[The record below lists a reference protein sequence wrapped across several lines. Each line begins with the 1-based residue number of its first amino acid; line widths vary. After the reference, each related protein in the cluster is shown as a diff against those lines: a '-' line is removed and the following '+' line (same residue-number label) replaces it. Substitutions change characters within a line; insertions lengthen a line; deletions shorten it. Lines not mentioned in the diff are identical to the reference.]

1 MTMPIDDRAR
11 LRIRLSGLLFVAA
24 SLIALAIAWNW
35 SPLRTWLDI
44 DLMVASLQRLGQTF
58 GIAAAVSGFALAVSL
73 AVPLTF
79 LTLVTLVALG
89 PWVGF
94 ACSMA
99 GAIIGAALS
108 YGFGRYFGREGVQHL
123 AGQRVNLLSQR
134 LARHG
139 LLAVIV
145 MRLVPVAPFAVVNMV
160 AGASHIRLRDML
172 LGTCI
177 GMTPSTL
184 LMAIFMHQIITALK
198 QPNTTSAL
206 LLALTAVLVLVGV
219 LGVRHWFRH
228 ADVTE

>member
-1 MTMPIDDRAR
+1 MTMPHDDHAR
-11 LRIRLSGLLFVAA
+11 LRFRLSALLFVAVA
-24 SLIALAIAWNW
+24 LLALALAWNW
-35 SPLRTWLDI
+35 SPLQAWLDI

-79 LTLVTLVALG
+79 LTLVTLIAFG
-89 PWVGF
+89 PWGGF

-99 GAIIGAALS
+99 GALIGAAMS
-108 YGFGRYFGREGVQHL
+108 YGLGRFLGREVVQRL

-134 LARHG
+134 LASRG

-145 MRLVPVAPFAVVNMV
+145 MRIVPLAPFAIVNMV

-184 LMAIFMHQIITALK
+184 VMAIFMHQIMAALK
-198 QPNTTSAL
+198 QPSTTSAL
-206 LLALTAVLVLVGV
+206 ILALTVVLVIVGV
-219 LGVRHWFRH
+219 LGLRHWIRQ
-228 ADVTE
+228 ANVTE